1 MSMNQSFVDQIQTP
15 GALSPEELARV
26 QSMFETALME
36 TSPQDLLG
44 RIVRTYAEALLAAAD
59 ARGQADEVGRDYW
72 QLVYEVFPS
81 VPGLEA
87 YLDSPAVTRKVKDQ
101 IILGLFDGKAT
112 QLFVDFLRI
121 LNQKDR
127 LGYVRLIGLAYRTLR
142 ENRGNRQRIL
152 VESAAP
158 LADDQKAALTAALA
172 EATGK
177 TPILVVRENPDLLG
191 GLVVH
196 VGDRVFDTSVRT
208 RLTTLRNTL
217 TARGSHA
224 IQSRR
229 DLVSHS

>member
-1 MSMNQSFVDQIQTP
+1 MSMNQSFTEQIQTP
-15 GALSPEELARV
+15 GALSPEEMART
-26 QSMFETALME
+26 QDLYETALME
-36 TSPQDLLG
+36 TDPQDLVG
-44 RIVRTYAEALLAAAD
+44 RIVRTYAEALLAAAE
-59 ARGQADEVGRDYW
+59 ARNQADEVGRDYW
-72 QLVYEVFPS
+72 GLIYDVFPA

-87 YLDSPAVTRKVKDQ
+87 YLYTPSVTRRVKDEL
-101 IILGLFDGKAT
+101 IFGLLDGKAT
-112 QLFVDFLRI
+112 PLFVDFLRV

-142 ENRGNRQRIL
+142 EIRGNRQRIL

-158 LADDQKAALTAALA
+158 LADDQKDALRAALA
-172 EATGK
+172 AATGK

-208 RLTTLRNTL
+208 RLQTLRNTL

>member
-1 MSMNQSFVDQIQTP
+1 MSMNQSFVEQIQTP
-15 GALSPEELARV
+15 GALSPEEMART
-26 QSMFETALME
+26 QGLYETVLME
-36 TSPQDLLG
+36 TDPQDLAG

-72 QLVYEVFPS
+72 QLVYEAFPA

-87 YLDSPAVTRKVKDQ
+87 YLYTPSVTRKVKDGF
-101 IILGLFDGKAT
+101 ILGMFEGKAT
-112 QLFVDFLRI
+112 ELFVDFLRV

-127 LGYVRLIGLAYRTLR
+127 LGYLRLIGLAYRTLR
-142 ENRGNRQRIL
+142 ENRAGRQRIL

-172 EATGK
+172 AATGK
-177 TPILVVRENPDLLG
+177 TPILVVRENLDLLG